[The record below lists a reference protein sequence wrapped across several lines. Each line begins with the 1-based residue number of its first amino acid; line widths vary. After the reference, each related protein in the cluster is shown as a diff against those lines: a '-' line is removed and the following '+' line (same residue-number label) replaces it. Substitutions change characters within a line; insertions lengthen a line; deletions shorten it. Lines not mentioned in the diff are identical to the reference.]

1 MIYSDNLTVEEII
14 KKSVSDVKLE
24 HEKQRRNEIRKL
36 LDFYSGSE
44 IEKYIHDF
52 FQADQFKEI
61 PCYNTNITKRFIN
74 KLSQIYTVGGKRKV
88 NKQYEQLTIK
98 KDVRFKHIE
107 RMTRLLG
114 TVATQVIWKEHNGM
128 PYFDYRPVY
137 YFNVHL
143 KDAFTPSAIM
153 YPLLKGQHDLSYV
166 NECEYVY
173 VDESIFVHYDQN
185 GNIIQEYEHGYGV
198 LPFIFTHRE
207 DQIDEFFVEGATDIC
222 GANLQA
228 NITLTEL
235 QLGHRFQMFG
245 QAYTTGV
252 YSDKPMQ
259 RMGSDR
265 ILDLPEGGTFD
276 IVSPGGDP
284 LAVIESLKFQL
295 ELVAQ
300 NNHLYIQ
307 FSQDGGETPSGL
319 ALRIKDLDRFED
331 YTDDIELWRHYEHKF
346 YHVEREIAAYNQINL
361 PEKFGIDFN
370 EIEYPKTVQ
379 DQLAWN
385 DWLLSNNLTTLP
397 ELYVKYN
404 KDYDIK
410 QAEKKIEE
418 NKGLNGTEEE
428 TTTGSLFSQARTRV
442 ENNK

>member
-1 MIYSDNLTVEEII
+1 MIYNQQISAEEII
-14 KKSVSDVKLE
+14 KKSLEEFKLNRD
-24 HEKQRRNEIRKL
+24 KMRRKEIRKL
-36 LDFYSGSE
+36 LDFYTGAE
-44 IEKYIHDF
+44 IEKYVYDF
-52 FQADQFKEI
+52 FQADQFREI
-61 PCYNTNITKRFIN
+61 PCYNANITRRFIN
-74 KLSQIYTVGGKRKV
+74 KLSQIYTVGAKRKV
-88 NKQYEQLTIK
+88 NNQYDLLTLK

-128 PYFDYRPVY
+128 PYFEYRPVY
-137 YFNVHL
+137 YFSVHL
-143 KDAFTPSAIM
+143 KDAYTPSAIM
-153 YPLLKGQHDLSYV
+153 YPLLMNIDDIAYTEKVEWAYWDEG
-166 NECEYVY
+166 VY
-173 VDESIFVHYDQN
+173 IHYDED
-185 GNIIQEYEHGYGV
+185 GAIISEYEHGYGI
-198 LPFIFTHRE
+198 LPFVFTHKE
-207 DQIDEFFVEGATDIC
+207 DQVDEFFVEGASDIC

-252 YSDKPMQ
+252 YTDKPMQ

-265 ILDLPEGGTFD
+265 ILDLPEGGSFD

-284 LAVIESLKFQL
+284 MAVIESLKFQI

-300 NNHLYIQ
+300 NNHLYVQ
-307 FSQDGGETPSGL
+307 FAQDGGETPSGL

-331 YTDDIELWRHYEHKF
+331 YTDDIELWRNYEHEF
-346 YHVEREIAAYNQINL
+346 YNVEKEIAEYNNISL

-379 DQLAWN
+379 DQVAWN
-385 DWLLSNNLTTLP
+385 DWMLANNMTSLP
-397 ELYVKYN
+397 ELYMKYN

-418 NKGLNGTEEE
+418 NKGLNGTKEE
-428 TTTGSLFSQARTRV
+428 TTTGSLFTQARTRV

>member
-1 MIYSDNLTVEEII
+1 MIYNQKMSVEEII
-14 KKSVSDVKLE
+14 KESVKEIKLG
-24 HEKQRRNEIRKL
+24 KAQSRRNDIRKL

-44 IEKYIHDF
+44 IDKYVQDF
-52 FQADQFKEI
+52 FQADQFREI
-61 PCYNTNITKRFIN
+61 PPYNANITRRFIN
-74 KLSQIYTVGGKRKV
+74 KLSQIYTVGAKRKV
-88 NKQYEQLTIK
+88 NKQYDLLTSK

-107 RMTRLLG
+107 RMTRLIG
-114 TVATQVIWKEHNGM
+114 TVATQIIYKENNGS
-128 PYFDYRPVY
+128 PYFDYKPVY
-137 YFNVHL
+137 YFDVHL

-153 YPLLKGQHDLSYV
+153 YPLLMKCDDVSYMGKL
-166 NECEYVY
+166 EWAYW
-173 VDESIFVHYDQN
+173 DEAIYAHYDEY
-185 GNIIQEYEHGYGV
+185 GNIIDEYEHGYGV
-198 LPFIFTHRE
+198 LPFVFTHKE
-207 DQIDEFFVEGATDIC
+207 EQIDDFFVEGASDIC

-228 NITLTEL
+228 CITLTEL

-252 YSDKPMQ
+252 YTDKPMQ

-265 ILDLPEGGTFD
+265 ILDLPEGATFN

-284 LAVIESLKFQL
+284 MAVIESLKFQI

-300 NNHLYIQ
+300 NNHLYVQ
-307 FSQDGGETPSGL
+307 FAQDGGETPSGL

-331 YTDDIELWRHYEHKF
+331 YTDDIELWRSYEHDF
-346 YHVEREIAAYNQINL
+346 YNIEKEIATYNNISL

-385 DWLLSNNLTTLP
+385 DWMLANNMTSLP
-397 ELYVKYN
+397 ELYTKYN
-404 KDYDIK
+404 KDYDFK
-410 QAEKKIEE
+410 QAEKKIES
-418 NKGLNGTEEE
+418 NKELNGTKEE
-428 TTTGSLFSQARTRV
+428 TTTGSLFTQARTRV

>member
-1 MIYSDNLTVEEII
+1 MIYNQKMSVEEII
-14 KKSVSDVKLE
+14 KESVKEIKLG
-24 HEKQRRNEIRKL
+24 KAQSRRNDIRKL

-44 IEKYIHDF
+44 IDKYVQDF
-52 FQADQFKEI
+52 FQADQFREI
-61 PCYNTNITKRFIN
+61 PPYNANITRRFIN
-74 KLSQIYTVGGKRKV
+74 KLSQIYTVGAKRKV
-88 NKQYEQLTIK
+88 NKQYDLLTSK

-107 RMTRLLG
+107 RMTRLIG
-114 TVATQVIWKEHNGM
+114 TVATQIIYKENNGS
-128 PYFDYRPVY
+128 PYFDYKPVY
-137 YFNVHL
+137 YFDVHL

-153 YPLLKGQHDLSYV
+153 YPLLMKCDDVSYMGKL
-166 NECEYVY
+166 EWAYW
-173 VDESIFVHYDQN
+173 DEAIYAHYDEY
-185 GNIIQEYEHGYGV
+185 GNIIDEYEHGYGV
-198 LPFIFTHRE
+198 LPFVFTHKE
-207 DQIDEFFVEGATDIC
+207 EQIDDFFVEGASDIC

-228 NITLTEL
+228 CITLTEL

-252 YSDKPMQ
+252 YTDKPMQ

-265 ILDLPEGGTFD
+265 ILDLPEGATFN

-284 LAVIESLKFQL
+284 MAVIESLKFQI

-300 NNHLYIQ
+300 NNHLYVQ
-307 FSQDGGETPSGL
+307 FAQDGGETPSGL

-331 YTDDIELWRHYEHKF
+331 YTDDIELWRSYEHDF
-346 YHVEREIAAYNQINL
+346 YNIEKEIAAYNNISL

-385 DWLLSNNLTTLP
+385 DWMLANNMTSLP
-397 ELYVKYN
+397 ELYTKYN
-404 KDYDIK
+404 KDYDFK
-410 QAEKKIEE
+410 QAEKKIES
-418 NKGLNGTEEE
+418 NKELNGTKEE
-428 TTTGSLFSQARTRV
+428 TTTGSLFTQARTRV